1 MSDRVYIVSSGKI
14 TGELPIERSHPRKDH
29 AIGNELRRPTMPERF
44 LTICKE
50 VLRQNIREY
59 GMYIALFVIMAIF
72 TVTTKGIFISSRNI
86 SNLLNQTGY
95 IAVLAVGMTLVI
107 VIRHIDLSVGFLAGF
122 LGAVAA
128 IALVPLKLPVIAVI
142 PLVLA
147 LGVMAGMVTA
157 FLVAQMRIPS
167 FVASLAGW
175 LIYRGALQ
183 LVTAGTG
190 TIIIPNASFNAIGN
204 GFIPDIPE
212 TVFLPTVHKI
222 TLLLGLIAIV
232 VFVLNEINDRRKKQ
246 AYDFDVLPFDMFVL
260 KLVFVSLLFGYITW
274 VLAGYRGLSWTLV
287 VVLIVVAVYDFIT
300 SKTVLG
306 RHIYAIGGNPE
317 AAELSGISV
326 KQLTYVVFGSMGML
340 SALSGILFT
349 SRLQSATTT
358 AGTLFE
364 LDAIAAAYVGGVSA
378 AGGVGKVVGSIIGA
392 LVMTSLTS
400 GMNLMG
406 IDISYQYIVSG
417 AVLAVAVIFDVI
429 TRNQAK

>member
-1 MSDRVYIVSSGKI
+1 MTSFISDMK
-14 TGELPIERSHPRKDH
+14 K
-29 AIGNELRRPTMPERF
+29 
-44 LTICKE
+44 

-59 GMYIALFVIMAIF
+59 GMYIALLVIMAIF
-72 TVTTKGIFISSRNI
+72 TIMTDGVFLSSRNI
-86 SNLLNQTGY
+86 SNLVNQTGY

-128 IALVPLKLPVIAVI
+128 IGLSKFNMPVLAVI
-142 PLVLA
+142 PMVLA
-147 LGVMAGMVTA
+147 LGVLGGMLTA
-157 FLVAQMRIPS
+157 FLVAQMKIPS
-167 FVASLAGW
+167 FVASLAGM
-175 LIYRGALQ
+175 LVYRGALQ

-190 TIIIPNASFNAIGN
+190 TIIVANDSFNAIGN
-204 GFIPDIPE
+204 GFIPDLPE
-212 TVFLPTVHKI
+212 MAFLPGVHKI
-222 TLLLGLIAIV
+222 SLLVGLIAIV
-232 VFVLNEINDRRKKQ
+232 LFIMGEINDRRKKQ
-246 AYDFDVLPFDMFVL
+246 AYDFEVLSIQIFVL
-260 KLVFVSLLFGYITW
+260 KMVFISALIGYITW
-274 VLAGYRGLSWTLV
+274 VLAGYRGLSWTMV
-287 VVLIVVAVYDFIT
+287 VVLVLVGIYNYVT
-300 SKTVLG
+300 SKMVLG

-326 KQLTYVVFGSMGML
+326 KKLTYVVFGSMGML

-378 AGGVGKVVGSIIGA
+378 AGGVGKVMGSIIGA

-406 IDISYQYIVSG
+406 IDISFQYIVRG
-417 AVLAVAVIFDVI
+417 AVLAVAVIFDVV
-429 TRNQAK
+429 TRNRAK